1 MDSVVA
7 FLAAL
12 IVILGGVWVLR
23 RLVERLRGV
32 RGRDA
37 LSPREVDSALEEAR
51 AAALELEWADITLER
66 LDRHDTIQQ
75 HVERL
80 SRPDVPFEQLSRLA
94 RSDTPGI
101 AALGLSAIARR
112 GEHLDQW
119 RIDAIRLLASCSSPV
134 EPFVYRTLLDMPGRA
149 GTLQARR
156 RRRLAGARRFHRA
169 TPRPRRASGRRDL
182 PAEPACAL
190 RGSPRGVRRPVRVLS
205 RCAMLCVD
213 TGRVAW
219 TASWPATS
227 ICPSY
232 SRGAASAV
240 ARWPSR
246 AASQRSASS
255 AAMQPI
261 PAAVTA
267 WRYVWS
273 TTSPPAK
280 TPSTLVSV
288 EPGFVTM

>member
-12 IVILGGVWVLR
+12 VVILGGVWVLR

-32 RGRDA
+32 HGRDA

-66 LDRHDTIQQ
+66 LGRHDTIQQ

-80 SRPDVPFEQLSRLA
+80 SKPDVPFEQLSRLA

-134 EPFVYRTLLDMPGRA
+134 EPFVYRTLVDMPGPVIGPA
-149 GTLQARR
+149 LSKLDNTTSTGRR
-156 RRRLAGARRFHRA
+156 SPLSSSNAAS
-169 TPRPRRASGRRDL
+169 PRRASGRPDL

-205 RCAMLCVD
+205 R
-213 TGRVAW
+213 
-219 TASWPATS
+219 
-227 ICPSY
+227 
-232 SRGAASAV
+232 
-240 ARWPSR
+240 
-246 AASQRSASS
+246 
-255 AAMQPI
+255 
-261 PAAVTA
+261 
-267 WRYVWS
+267 
-273 TTSPPAK
+273 
-280 TPSTLVSV
+280 
-288 EPGFVTM
+288 